1 MNTIRKSDDADGIK
15 VVRTGTCPSLS
26 GKSKLTYHVGLSEA
40 RDVLLRVVQNSNSG
54 CFSPEW
60 VDVRALYAAF
70 DKVPKGESVTADN
83 LVALFRGK
91 SMNTPFFLFAVMKC
105 EGLVEASKADK
116 RRYERV
122 DPKGFIAGVQGIVG
136 SAQPKGGVAKV
147 ARPARPKKS
156 TASKKG

>member
-1 MNTIRKSDDADGIK
+1 MKTIQKSDDADGIK
-15 VVRTGTCPSLS
+15 LVKSGTCPSLS

-40 RDVLLRVVQNSNSG
+40 REVLLRVVQNSNSG
-54 CFSPEW
+54 CFNPEW
-60 VDVRALYAAF
+60 VDVRALHAAF

-122 DPKGFIAGVQGIVG
+122 DPKGFIAGVQGIAG
-136 SAQPKGGVAKV
+136 SPQTKGGATKL
-147 ARPARPKKS
+147 ARTARPKKS
-156 TASKKG
+156 TPSKKG